1 MENITIEKS
10 FRFEEVIDSIEMINI
25 DDQLRCEIL
34 DDNTHAIKTIN
45 VTGLLNTTLGQKD
58 FKEDV
63 EVDIYAPFDKQIDA
77 NDFNISLKD
86 YSYNVNNKTLTV
98 YMVLSISGLVN
109 KEDNEENVMEANY
122 DEIINSMNN
131 INDINNINEERV
143 ENNEVEEDELKEA
156 IKLYNKETNSSD
168 HVNKT
173 WATDLFKLTE
183 NYSVFK
189 VIHIEK

>member
-10 FRFEEVIDSIEMINI
+10 FRFDEVIDSIEMINI

-34 DDNTHAIKTIN
+34 DDDTHAVKTIN

-63 EVDIYAPFDKQIDA
+63 EVDIYAPFEKQIDK
-77 NDFNISLKD
+77 DSFNITLKD
-86 YSYNVNNKTLTV
+86 YSYSVNNKTLTV
-98 YMVLSISGLVN
+98 YMVLSISGLVD
-109 KEDNEENVMEANY
+109 KQEESDNAIEANY

-143 ENNEVEEDELKEA
+143 EEEKEQDELKET
-156 IKLYNKETNSSD
+156 IKIYNKETNSAD
-168 HVNKT
+168 HVSKT